1 MKKMIEAIKKIIANG
16 KRTNKESM
24 LRLRSLLYDNR
35 AMQVIAM

>member
-16 KRTNKESM
+16 KRTHKESM